1 MPRARKLTC
10 DCLRMMR
17 DRIRGC
23 LGAIEASGGRL
34 RLSER
39 LHQSGQVRRLFVT
52 QLDGDR
58 GRFAFNS
65 DVQEH
70 LNITP
75 CVPSVEVFHIGK
87 NVRLNAIDLH
97 GQGVR
102 SQLSKEHDV
111 TLRSI
116 RRLLRDNF
124 RIALLRP
131 QIMLCHNLASAV
143 AEGDQPVR
151 VLGHQLFVEAS
162 SNLVPSP
169 APPLGGRLWC
179 VRSSHCAPHSRATT
193 NLAHSDVPCSSTGW
207 RDANKR
213 AV

>member
-17 DRIRGC
+17 DRIGGC

-87 NVRLNAIDLH
+87 NVRLNAIDLTARGCAPSYPKSTMSH
-97 GQGVR
+97 FAQSGAYCETISVSPCSG
-102 SQLSKEHDV
+102 
-111 TLRSI
+111 LRSCFATT
-116 RRLLRDNF
+116 L
-124 RIALLRP
+124 
-131 QIMLCHNLASAV
+131 
-143 AEGDQPVR
+143 
-151 VLGHQLFVEAS
+151 
-162 SNLVPSP
+162 P
-169 APPLGGRLWC
+169 AP
-179 VRSSHCAPHSRATT
+179 SRRVISRFGFWAT
-193 NLAHSDVPCSSTGW
+193 NCS
-207 RDANKR
+207 
-213 AV
+213 